1 MRWRSCSRVAV
12 AHFRAGQRVPARNIN
27 PVSHTR
33 LPRYARGKIGAIE
46 RDRGVFE
53 FPDTRAQDLPDKP
66 QHVYSVRFAARELWG
81 EQASPQDS
89 VYIDGFGARPKFRVL
104 IAEVAGLPAGYALF
118 FDCYSSL
125 RGHGIFLEDLFV
137 LPQFRGKSVGRALLA
152 HVARI
157 TRKTPTAL
165 GSCSMFSLG
174 TMKRSSFTEE

>member
-1 MRWRSCSRVAV
+1 VAILDRQREHRPVDPAARELRREDLQESRLS
-12 AHFRAGQRVPARNIN
+12 RTRVPA
-27 PVSHTR
+27 
-33 LPRYARGKIGAIE
+33 
-46 RDRGVFE
+46 
-53 FPDTRAQDLPDKP
+53 PDTGVEGEGVD
-66 QHVYSVRFAARELWG
+66 ELWG

-157 TRKTPTAL
+157 TRKTPTAS